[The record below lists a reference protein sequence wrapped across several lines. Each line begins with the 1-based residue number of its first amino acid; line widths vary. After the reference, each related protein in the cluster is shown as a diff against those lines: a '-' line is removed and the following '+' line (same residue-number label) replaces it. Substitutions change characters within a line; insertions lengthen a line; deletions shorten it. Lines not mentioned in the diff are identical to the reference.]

1 MIMNPVDAVM
11 LGILQGATEF
21 LPVSSSG
28 HLILAEYFL
37 GLKDVSIVFDVTLH
51 MGTLLAVLY
60 YFREDWKA
68 MAASLVN
75 QRDVRL
81 LFLLIL
87 GTIPGAIFGFFLEDI
102 VSTVLRSPW
111 VVVSTLS
118 GVALLLF
125 AAERMSRQNRTFER
139 IGVRDALVV
148 GCAQALAVVPGVSRS
163 GITMTAALFLGME
176 RQAAAKFSFLLSA
189 PIIAG
194 AGFYEGLKLFRHGF
208 SGLDASYLWGFL
220 AACISGYLA
229 IAFLMKFLVRHTF
242 YPFVSYRL
250 VLAGIVAILLAGGG
264 VQ

>member
-1 MIMNPVDAVM
+1 MNSIDAIL

-37 GLKDVSIVFDVTLH
+37 GLKDVSIIFDVTLH
-51 MGTLLAVLY
+51 MGTLIAVLS
-60 YFREDWKA
+60 YFWKDWKG
-68 MAASLVN
+68 MFISLGRPKDAS
-75 QRDVRL
+75 L

-87 GTIPGAIFGFFLEDI
+87 GTIPGACLGFFLEDI

-111 VVVSTLS
+111 VVVVTLS
-118 GVALLLF
+118 GVALLLL
-125 AAERMSRQNRTFER
+125 AAERLSRQTRTFDR
-139 IGVRDALVV
+139 IGIKDAIIV

-194 AGFYEGLKLFRHGF
+194 AGFYEGLKLFKHGM
-208 SGLDASYLWGFL
+208 SNVNVNYLWGFG
-220 AACISGYLA
+220 AACFSGYLA
-229 IAFLMKFLVRHTF
+229 IAFLMRFLTRHTF

-250 VLAGIVAILLAGGG
+250 ALAGLVAVLLVMGGG
-264 VQ
+264 V